1 MPLGFLSLPAEIRDQ
16 IYHELLSSD
25 NARVSA
31 ASDHLADSYHFDL
44 SILRTNKLIHH
55 EAKKAFQDNI
65 VLKITTPW
73 PESIDHISSEG
84 RVPIVASGPH
94 ADSFSA
100 FHLGIY
106 IDTYHP
112 YTDRGTY
119 SMLILLDDLPAFTRM
134 WHFSNLNHYGLN
146 SNLKLKLVL
155 QDPYVP
161 TRKIPKTLQNAFL
174 LPFGLVKGLPEF
186 AIEYPLLLP
195 SVKEALRIEQET
207 KDPSAEECLESAS
220 SLKEQG
226 NKHLHAG
233 DYTLALEFYVSA
245 FAAIHITVKGRTR
258 IVHADGYYIRH
269 LISGP
274 NRGER
279 GDLRRMILR
288 VQLVANTVLAYLKQ
302 KNMDE
307 AYFWGKRS
315 IMLYRRSMTGDGTEE
330 FPFKKS
336 VKDDLQWLKDGV
348 QQNHPFPAMA
358 ELGKIFYR
366 TGLAARAMDKRNEGS
381 YYIRAAAVLLP
392 TDILVQGEKEKV
404 EKEMEEQK
412 AKQPPRRYW

>member
-1 MPLGFLSLPAEIRDQ
+1 MPLGFLNLPAEIRDQ
-16 IYHELLSSD
+16 IYHELLSSA
-25 NARVSA
+25 NARVPA
-31 ASDHLADSYHFDL
+31 ASDNLADSYHFDL
-44 SILRTNKLIHH
+44 SILCTNKLIHH

-65 VLKITTPW
+65 FLKITTPW
-73 PESIDHISSEG
+73 PESINHISSDG
-84 RVPIVASGPH
+84 RVPIVATGPY

-112 YTDRGTY
+112 YTSQGTY
-119 SMLILLDDLPAFTRM
+119 SMLILLDDLEAFTHM

-146 SNLKLKLVL
+146 SHLKLKLVL

-161 TRKIPKTLQNAFL
+161 NRKIPKALQNALL
-174 LPFGLVKGLPEF
+174 LPFGLVKGLPKF
-186 AIEYPLLLP
+186 AIEYPMLLP
-195 SVKEALRIEQET
+195 SVEETLRKEQET
-207 KDPSAEECLESAS
+207 KDPSAEECLETAT

-233 DYTLALEFYVSA
+233 NYALALESYVSA

-258 IVHADGYYIRH
+258 IVHADGYYIRP
-269 LISGP
+269 LVSGP

-279 GDLRRMILR
+279 GDLCRMILR

-302 KNMDE
+302 NNLEE

-330 FPFKKS
+330 FRLNIE
-336 VKDDLQWLKDGV
+336 DDLQWLKVGV
-348 QQNHPFPAMA
+348 QHNHPFPAMA

-366 TGLAARAMDKRNEGS
+366 TGLAARALDKRSEGD
-381 YYIRAAAVLLP
+381 YYIKAAAVLLP
-392 TDILVQGEKEKV
+392 NDMLVQGDKEKV
-404 EKEMEEQK
+404 EKEMEEERK
-412 AKQPPRRYW
+412 AKKSPRRYW